1 MGKKVKQGEA
11 PQLPASQLASRPS
24 TPMVRYGPDW
34 EACKAKYAKAG
45 KWGRMLKQ
53 YERFLIA
60 KMSNPTQMWN
70 ASDKRAS
77 NALSNFYKAHLT
89 HDDSIIYTYD
99 QQSNLIRIY
108 GIWSHDEMGTGQP
121 SNYPRIAS
129 FADRL
134 SRQVFE
140 QLPNSF

>member
-1 MGKKVKQGEA
+1 
-11 PQLPASQLASRPS
+11 
-24 TPMVRYGPDW
+24 MVRYGPDW

-121 SNYPRIAS
+121 PNYPRIAS